1 MKRSLSLIAV
11 FLAFRGVL
19 FAEHPNDSHG
29 FSADHVY
36 SVHDV
41 DTVNAFNGNMIIR
54 IPIGPE
60 YKVNGLL
67 PYRLSLTYN
76 SHLWHFVDNTSA
88 FDTTDNIV
96 ATPPGTDNAG
106 LGWRLSLGKLYDQG
120 DPDSISNTS
129 WVYQSGDGA
138 DHQFY
143 DTLTSDAS
151 TPTVSPQFT
160 RDSSYIRLTSID
172 GTTKHVEFPD
182 GTVHTFRQLLRGSW
196 QTSATSHEWFLTSIS
211 DASGNT
217 VSIAYSSA
225 GFFSEIWTISDGAR
239 STSVYFRIGLTS
251 DFTSTLDHVDLPAA
265 GGGTLSYS
273 FAIQNLDV
281 TPPSGDTSGRAHI
294 TVPVLTAVTPSVGN
308 GYNMTLGGAPA
319 YESSSRLTSGVL
331 TRLVLPTLGAVGW
344 IYDQIRFGRNSAHR
358 SPAIEIPTGVT
369 ARTTYDPAGSALG
382 TWTYL
387 RINSA
392 AELCTVDVCGNV
404 NPPCSSGR
412 PRQITV
418 LITDPPTTPDNVQK
432 TTINYF
438 SNYESIDDP
447 NGETCPAPGWVS
459 AEHGLPFTRYAM
471 SNQRFLSSEVR
482 TGFSPSDPAMTTWDG
497 RGQVPTAAGVRLRTT
512 YVTYQLDSDA
522 ASVDNPFERN
532 GRLSSTA
539 TFYGDH
545 TDQSGDNHCGP
556 TGNDACFTAAN
567 YLAFDGFGHFRQTST
582 DGNLPGT
589 GNYRTSFTN
598 YNAAP
603 TSSSWLLTTF
613 TEQCTADE
621 AGVRTSGMNGCSELP
636 GAFISRM
643 QFDSTGRLIARRTH
657 LQSGG
662 APDIHDLLATFTYD
676 GNGNLSTE
684 QYYGGDMQALDG
696 TAEFAIPSSSPYAI
710 NHALTYSSSG
720 GALLRD
726 TATYGGSGGI
736 TVSDE
741 TYDQSTG
748 LVTDV
753 RDVSGLLTHY
763 TYDPLGRITG
773 VQPPGV
779 APATYTYSDASFANS
794 IFTPA
799 KVLAD
804 SSSSGL
810 GSIRKEYQ
818 YDPFGRLWRQKS
830 LLDDGVTWSIVQSEF
845 DVLGRKSASSMP
857 EKLLVSESSFVPAH
871 TTKYHAYDAFDRATN
886 IEGPDGN
893 ATSFV
898 FTGIRSVQRTV
909 NIATTSSGCTPS
921 NPSGCTPATTEE
933 IHDAAGRLY
942 QVTEPSGPTT
952 LSAPVGAPVTTTYT
966 YDSGA
971 HLTGVSTPPQTR
983 TFTYDHRGFLTSEQH
998 PEVGVNGNGL
1008 NQYMGYDA
1016 RGHAHGKLTAAINGI
1031 LDLRYT
1037 YDNSER
1043 LTAVTDSGDSLRPLK
1058 EYTYWPNDPAN
1069 NGSGKLQQAIRHNH
1083 PVSFPGEVVVTET
1096 YTYATPS
1103 GRISKRDTLVESV
1116 NGSRTTLQTFTQNA
1130 TYDQLGS
1137 LAQIDYPV
1145 CGVACTNSPSSVG
1158 PAYTRRNGFLT
1169 GVAGYASPITYNADG
1184 SIFEITHDA
1193 AHGIKDTYTP
1203 DSSGMGRPGVINFAG
1218 ATSCTA
1224 SAAVS
1229 GDSSITSGQTATISA
1244 TFTGGSQAP
1253 SSAAPWSI
1261 TWSDGV
1267 TESATHS
1274 PWTRNVTPTL
1284 TTHYTI
1290 TSVSD
1295 GSCVGSSNGMATV
1308 TVQSCNASVVVS
1320 GNASITAGQTATIVA
1335 TLSGGTPPTVSAPWS
1350 ITWSDGVT
1358 ESATQSTWTRNVTPL
1373 TSTTYSVTSFTAG
1386 AGCSGAG
1393 TGQASITVT
1402 SLPTP
1407 AAMTATAITNTTTH
1421 TTLTVS
1427 LQWSPVQGAAWYQ
1440 VERATH
1446 LLPSADWQTLGGH
1459 VTSLSIN
1466 DPFGSTN
1473 PTTYLYRVRAGVT
1486 SGGTDASSGPSPIDY
1501 ATVATNLFSD
1511 EPLVPGATTI
1521 KGIHIGELRQAIDAV
1536 RRAAG
1541 LNAAWSSYAAATG
1554 PVTASDN
1561 ITARQRLDEATIAL
1575 IGHGVAYTGEV
1586 PTPNGRIWA
1595 IQLQQ
1600 IRDGVR

>member
-1 MKRSLSLIAV
+1 MKRSLCLIAV
-11 FLAFRGVL
+11 FLASSSLL
-19 FAEHPNDSHG
+19 FAEHPNDAHG

-41 DTVNAFNGNMIIR
+41 DTVNAFNGNMIVR

-60 YKVNGLL
+60 YRVNGRL
-67 PYRLSLTYN
+67 PYQLSLTYN

-88 FDTTDNIV
+88 YDIGDNIV

-106 LGWRLSLGKLYDQG
+106 LGWRLSLGRLYDQG
-120 DPDSISNTS
+120 DPDSISTTS
-129 WVYQSGDGA
+129 WVYQSSDGA

-143 DTLTSDAS
+143 DSLTSIQS

-160 RDSSYIRLTSID
+160 RDSSYIRLTAID
-172 GTTKHVEFPD
+172 GMTKHVEFPD
-182 GTVHTFRQLLRGSW
+182 GTVHTFRQLLRGTW
-196 QTSATSHEWFLTSIS
+196 QPSATSHEWFLTSIS

-217 VSIAYSSA
+217 VSISYFSS
-225 GFFSEIWTISDGAR
+225 GIFSEIWTITDGAR
-239 STSVYFRIGLTS
+239 TTSVYFRNGVTP

-273 FAIQNLDV
+273 FAIYPLDV
-281 TPPSGDTSGRAHI
+281 IPPSGDTSGRALI

-308 GYNMTLGGAPA
+308 GYSMTLGGVPA
-319 YESSSRLTSGVL
+319 YETSARFTSGVL

-344 IYDQIRFGRNSAHR
+344 TYEQIRFGGISSHR
-358 SPAIEIPTGVT
+358 SPSVEIPTGVT
-369 ARTTYDPAGSALG
+369 ERTTYDPAGMALG
-382 TWTYL
+382 TWKYL
-387 RINSA
+387 RIKSA
-392 AELCTVDVCGNV
+392 AEFCTVYACGNV
-404 NPPCSSGR
+404 TPPCSSGR
-412 PRQITV
+412 PRQMTV

-438 SNYESIDDP
+438 SNYESIDNPD
-447 NGETCPAPGWVS
+447 GETCPAPGWVS
-459 AEHGLPFTRYAM
+459 AEHGLPFTRYAE
-471 SNQRFLSSEVR
+471 SYPTSQRFLSSEVR
-482 TGFSPSDPAMTTWDG
+482 TAFSPSDLAITSWDG
-497 RGQVPTAAGVRLRTT
+497 RGQVPDSGTRLRQT
-512 YVTYQLDSDA
+512 YLTYRLDPDA
-522 ASVDNPFERN
+522 PADPNGFDHNAS
-532 GRLSSTA
+532 LSST
-539 TFYGDH
+539 TTYYRD
-545 TDQSGDNHCGP
+545 DNSCSS
-556 TGNDACFTAAN
+556 TGCFTAAN
-567 YLAFDGFGHFRQTST
+567 YLGFDDYGHYRQTST

-589 GNYRTSFTN
+589 VNYRTSFTN

-603 TSSSWLLTTF
+603 TSSSWLLTPF

-621 AGVRTSGMNGCSELP
+621 GGVRTVGLVGCSALP

-643 QFDSTGRLIARRTH
+643 QFDASGRLTARRTH
-657 LQSGG
+657 LLPGG
-662 APDIHDLLATFTYD
+662 ALDSHDLLSTFSYD
-676 GNGNLSTE
+676 GHGNLSTE
-684 QYYGGDMQALDG
+684 QYYGGDTQALDG
-696 TAEFAIPSSSPYAI
+696 GDEFAPPTTPSSYTI
-710 NHALTYSSSG
+710 NHVLAYSSSG

-748 LVTDV
+748 AVTDV
-753 RDVSGLLTHY
+753 HDVSGLVTHY
-763 TYDPLGRITG
+763 AYDQLGRVTL

-779 APATYTYSDASFANS
+779 AATTYTYSDASFAS
-794 IFTPA
+794 SVFSPA
-799 KVLAD
+799 KVLAN
-804 SSSSGL
+804 SSSAGL
-810 GSIRKEYQ
+810 GSISKEYQ

-830 LLDDGVTWSIVQSEF
+830 LLDDGSWNIVQNDF
-845 DVLGRKSASSMP
+845 DILGRKSAVSMP
-857 EKLLVSESSFVPAH
+857 EKLVVAESSFAPAH
-871 TTKYHAYDAFDRATN
+871 TTKYHAYDGFDRPTN
-886 IEGPDGN
+886 IEAPDGN
-893 ATSFV
+893 ATSVV

-909 NIATTSSGCTPS
+909 NVATTSSGCTPS
-921 NPSGCTPATTEE
+921 NPSGCTPATTVE

-942 QVTEPSGPTT
+942 QVTEPAGPSS
-952 LSAPVGAPVTTTYT
+952 LVAPAGANVTTTYT
-966 YDSGA
+966 YDSA
-971 HLTGVSTPPQTR
+971 DHLTGVSTPPQIR

-998 PEVGVNGNGL
+998 PEVGVNGNGSI
-1008 NQYMGYDA
+1008 QYMGYDA
-1016 RGHAHGKLTAAINGI
+1016 RGHAHGKLTGAVNGP

-1043 LTAVTDSGDSLRPLK
+1043 LTAVTDFGDSLRQLK
-1058 EYTYWPNDPAN
+1058 EYLYWPIDPAN
-1069 NGSGKLQQAIRHNH
+1069 NGSGKINQAIRHNR
-1083 PVSFPGEVVVTET
+1083 PVAFPGEIVVTET

-1103 GRISKRDTLVESV
+1103 GRISKRDTLVESD

-1137 LAQIDYPV
+1137 LAQIDYPG
-1145 CGVACTNSPSSVG
+1145 CSVACGNSPPSVG

-1169 GVAGYASPITYNADG
+1169 GVAGYAPSITYNADG
-1184 SIFEITHDA
+1184 SIFEVTHDLT
-1193 AHGIKDTYTP
+1193 HGVKDTYTP
-1203 DSSGMGRPGVINFAG
+1203 DSSGMGRPGVISFAG
-1218 ATSCTA
+1218 GSSCTV

-1253 SSAAPWSI
+1253 SSATPWSI

-1267 TESATHS
+1267 TENPTHS

-1295 GSCVGSSNGMATV
+1295 GSCVGSSGGMATV
-1308 TVQSCNASVVVS
+1308 TVQACNASVVVS
-1320 GNASITAGQTATIVA
+1320 GNASITAGQTATITA
-1335 TLSGGTPPTVSAPWS
+1335 TLSGGTSPTVSAPWS
-1350 ITWSDGVT
+1350 ITWSDGIT
-1358 ESATQSTWTRNVTPL
+1358 DSATQSTWTRNVTPV
-1373 TSTTYSVTSFTAG
+1373 TSTTYSVASFAAG
-1386 AGCSGAG
+1386 SGCSGAG
-1393 TGQASITVT
+1393 TGQASITVS
-1402 SLPTP
+1402 SLPAP
-1407 AAMTATAITNTTTH
+1407 AAINAAAITNTITH
-1421 TTLTVS
+1421 TTLTVGVS
-1427 LQWSPVQGAAWYQ
+1427 WSPVQGAAWYQ

-1446 LLPSADWQTLGGH
+1446 ILPSADWQALGGH
-1459 VTSLSIN
+1459 VTSLSIT

-1473 PTTYLYRVRAGVT
+1473 AATYLYRVRAGVT

-1511 EPLVPGATTI
+1511 EPLVAGASTI
-1521 KGIHIGELRQAIDAV
+1521 KGIHIAELRQAIDAV

-1541 LNAAWSSYAAATG
+1541 LNAAWSSYPAATG

-1561 ITARQRLDEATIAL
+1561 ITARQRLDEAAIAL

-1586 PTPNGRIWA
+1586 PAPNGRIWA